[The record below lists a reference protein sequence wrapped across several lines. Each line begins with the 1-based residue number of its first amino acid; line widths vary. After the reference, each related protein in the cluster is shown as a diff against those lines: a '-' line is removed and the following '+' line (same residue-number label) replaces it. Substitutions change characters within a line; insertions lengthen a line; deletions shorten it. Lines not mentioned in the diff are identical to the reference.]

1 MFPHK
6 RCSILHASSWK
17 LLGEPDQDDFVIFM
31 RAWDNSG
38 PAVQSRPSWAGCVIP
53 WRDVERERRYLQDQP
68 VFQVFRNGLYLLNPK
83 IGARGFEPP
92 TPWSRINLTLVIL
105 LVRLAWFWLMIVVF
119 GWYLGCFGPKSDP
132 NLNTLVGTKGS
143 RVFSSSTNCLSR
155 SADMKIR
162 VCVHLYGVVISAN
175 WIGFPNT

>member
-92 TPWSRINLTLVIL
+92 TPWSRIISVQCSGETRRIIK
-105 LVRLAWFWLMIVVF
+105 RSQAAYFA
-119 GWYLGCFGPKSDP
+119 
-132 NLNTLVGTKGS
+132 S
-143 RVFSSSTNCLSR
+143 R
-155 SADMKIR
+155 
-162 VCVHLYGVVISAN
+162 
-175 WIGFPNT
+175 